1 MKLKGLLI
9 TLIVSSGLL
18 ISAVVPGI
26 NPAKERL
33 ILNAVINYLDALH
46 LDPVKLDDEFSAMAF
61 DNCIKLMDSGKRF
74 YIQDEVNYLNKYKKS
89 LDEQVS
95 SRTFD
100 FFNEA
105 ETIINHARE
114 RAENIFYEIIDSDL
128 SEISAENLEMDV
140 DKRNIAKDEEDLRLL
155 WKKIIKYD
163 FNVRLK
169 SKIESQDKKIEEF
182 ESSQEESLEKPE
194 LKSREELEAEV
205 IEAIKKSYK
214 NLFDNLGKL
223 RRSDYFESYINAI
236 THTYDPHSD
245 YMTPKSKEDFDIQ
258 MGGKLEGIGARLFT
272 QDELTK
278 VVSIVPGGPAWKGKE
293 LEVDDLITAVTQEG
307 EEPLNIMGMR
317 LDDVVQKIRGKK
329 GTRVTLT
336 VKKADGTMKDIEI
349 ERDEVIIDESF
360 ARSLILDLEGSLNN
374 VGYIRLPKFYSTF
387 EKEDGNSC
395 AKDVKIEIEK
405 LKEQDVS
412 GIILDLR
419 NNGGGSLRDV
429 IDMTGLFIEG
439 GPIVQVKPREKEA
452 YVYEDEDAEVHFTG
466 PLIVLVNQFSA
477 SASEILAAALQDY
490 NRAVIIGSNSTFGK
504 GTVQRFID
512 LDRAYRDYEEI
523 KPLGNLKITMQKFY
537 RIDGGSTQLKGVIP
551 DVILPDSYHYIET
564 GEKDFDNAVE
574 WTEIPSVE
582 FEQDIYQV
590 ANKQS
595 LVQMSQERISKDE
608 NFKLILENAERLK
621 RNQDQS
627 VYPLDYER
635 FSKLKNDRDAE
646 AKKYE
651 GIYENDIEALVARN
665 LEVDMDY
672 INLDESRVARNEEWI
687 KSIKKDIYL
696 EEALLVLRDMLQQEK
711 DLVHIKK

>member
-1 MKLKGLLI
+1 MKLKGLLLALVI
-9 TLIVSSGLL
+9 TSGLF
-18 ISAVVPGI
+18 ISAVVPGM

-46 LDPVKLDDEFSAMAF
+46 LDPVKLDDEFSALAF
-61 DNCIKLMDSGKRF
+61 ENCIKLMDSGKRF
-74 YIQDEVNYLNKYKKS
+74 YIQDEVDHLNKYKNS
-89 LDEQVS
+89 LDEQVN

-105 ETIINHARE
+105 EAIINLARE
-114 RAENIFYEIIDSDL
+114 RAEKIFYEIIESDL
-128 SEISAENLEMDV
+128 SEVNTDKLEMDA
-140 DKRNIAKDEEDLRLL
+140 DKRSFAKDEEELRLL

-163 FNVRLK
+163 FNIRLK
-169 SKIESQDKKIEEF
+169 SKIENQGKKMEEF
-182 ESSQEESLEKPE
+182 ESGEEDIEEPV

-205 IEAIKKSYK
+205 MEAIKKSYK

-223 RRSDYFESYINAI
+223 RRADYFESYINAI

-258 MGGKLEGIGARLFT
+258 MGGKLEGIGARLST
-272 QDELTK
+272 QDEMTK

-329 GTRVTLT
+329 GTRVILT
-336 VKKADGTMKDIEI
+336 VKKADGTMRDIEI

-360 ARSLILDLEGSLNN
+360 ARSLILDLEESVNN

-429 IDMTGLFIEG
+429 IDMTGLFIED

-452 YVYEDEDAEVHFTG
+452 YVYEDEDAEVHYTG

-512 LDRAYRDYEEI
+512 LDRAYRDYDEI

-564 GEKDFDNAVE
+564 GEKDFDNAVD

-582 FEQDIYQV
+582 FEQDIYQIV
-590 ANKQS
+590 NKES
-595 LVQMSQERISKDE
+595 IVKMSQDRISKNE

-627 VYPLDYER
+627 VYPLEYES
-635 FSKLKNDRDAE
+635 FSTLKDERDAE
-646 AKKYE
+646 AKRYE
-651 GIYENDIEALVARN
+651 GIYDKDLESLAARN
-665 LEVDMDY
+665 LEADMAY

-696 EEALLVLRDMLQQEK
+696 EEALLVLRDMQQQEK
-711 DLVHIKK
+711 DLAHIKN

>member
-258 MGGKLEGIGARLFT
+258 MGGKLEGIGARLST

>member
-1 MKLKGLLI
+1 MKLKGLLL

-140 DKRNIAKDEEDLRLL
+140 DKRNFAKDEEDLRLL

-258 MGGKLEGIGARLFT
+258 MGGKLEGIGARLST

-429 IDMTGLFIEG
+429 IDMTGLFIED